1 MSFSTLKIP
10 LPYVWFCVG
19 LFPWIIL
26 LLVAQFYEPVAHA
39 DPLLLLIL
47 LLTGFPALVVA
58 PICFLRGFL
67 QSVKFTGKHR
77 YIGLTLNGLGL
88 GILFSF
94 LIYVWMLN

>member
-1 MSFSTLKIP
+1 MSFSDSKIP
-10 LPYVWFCVG
+10 LPYVWFSVG

-26 LLVAQFYEPVAHA
+26 LLVAQFYEPVTHA
-39 DPLLLLIL
+39 DPLVLLIYL
-47 LLTGFPALVVA
+47 AGLFAIVVT
-58 PICFLRGFL
+58 PICFLRGFF

-94 LIYVWMLN
+94 LIYVWVLN